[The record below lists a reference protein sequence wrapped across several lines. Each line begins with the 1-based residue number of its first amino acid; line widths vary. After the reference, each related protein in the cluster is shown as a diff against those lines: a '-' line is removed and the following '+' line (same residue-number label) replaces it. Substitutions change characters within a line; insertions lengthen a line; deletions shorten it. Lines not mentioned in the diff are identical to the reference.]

1 MKVVAY
7 SINPHEKE
15 FLVRANQKKHDITL
29 ISNALSLDTASYAK
43 GKDAVLVMI
52 NDDVSENVINKLADV
67 GVRFIATRSKDTDH
81 IAKKA
86 ADKRGIKLANVPVYS
101 PQAIA
106 EHTVALALALSRKL
120 IQAYVN
126 IHDFDFRLDGLMGFT
141 FSGRTVGLI
150 GMGQTGIAVSSI
162 FKGMGCHVIGYDANI
177 HGKHDHVP
185 LTSLDDLLAKS
196 DIISLHAPLNDGTKH
211 IINNSTIRK
220 MKQNVMLINTS
231 RGGLINTAD
240 VLNALENGKIGYLGL
255 DVYEFEKGLFFED
268 HENDKKRDTLLDKL
282 ISYPNVL
289 ITPHQAFL
297 TSESLQEIANQTIK
311 NLDLWQDEKCVGN
324 ACIGNNKCQEKE
336 VPKKIVQDN
345 FNHLP

>member
-1 MKVVAY
+1 
-7 SINPHEKE
+7 
-15 FLVRANQKKHDITL
+15 
-29 ISNALSLDTASYAK
+29 
-43 GKDAVLVMI
+43 MI

>member
-29 ISNALSLDTASYAK
+29 ISNALSIETAAYAK

-67 GVRFIATRSKDTDH
+67 GVKFIATRSKDTDH
-81 IAKKA
+81 IDKKA
-86 ADKRGIKLANVPVYS
+86 AEKRGIKLANVPIYS

-106 EHTVALALALSRKL
+106 EHTVALALAMSRKL
-120 IQAYVN
+120 IQANAN

-141 FSGRTVGLI
+141 FSGKTVGLI

-162 FKGMGCHVIGYDANI
+162 FKGMGCHVIGYDANM

-196 DIISLHAPLNDGTKH
+196 DIISLHAPLNEGTKH
-211 IINNSTIRK
+211 IINNSSIRK

-231 RGGLINTAD
+231 KGGLINTAD
-240 VLNALENGKIGYLGL
+240 VVNALGNGRIGYLGL
-255 DVYEFEKGLFFED
+255 DVYEFEKNLFFED
-268 HENDKKRDTLLDKL
+268 HENDKNRDALLDKL

-289 ITPHQAFL
+289 VTSHQAFL
-297 TSESLQEIANQTIK
+297 TAESLQEIADQTIK
-311 NLDLWQDEKCVGN
+311 NIDHWQEDKCVGN
-324 ACIGNNKCQEKE
+324 ACVCNKNCREKMVAAQT
-336 VPKKIVQDN
+336 VPDN
-345 FNHLP
+345 LNHLP